1 MQKRALVTLA
11 LPLGLVACQNAP
23 TAPGA
28 SASPVLAANA
38 APVNHLAALP
48 AGRLQD
54 LGVVLADVRTRVL
67 PALAAEDAA
76 SGPLAEALQ
85 RLGDALAAEDG
96 AAVIAALADADAALS
111 ALPAEQADAL
121 AAELDAMR
129 LAFGELRTSAE
140 GRAVIE

>member
-23 TAPGA
+23 TSPGA
-28 SASPVLAANA
+28 SASPVLASDA

-48 AGRLQD
+48 EGRLQD
-54 LGVVLADVRTRVL
+54 LGVVLADARARIL
-67 PALAAEDAA
+67 PALAAEDGGLAA
-76 SGPLAEALQ
+76 AFQ
-85 RLGDALAAEDG
+85 RLGEALAAEDG

-111 ALPAEQADAL
+111 VLPAEQADAL
-121 AAELDAMR
+121 SAELDAMR